1 MQGSSIEYSLV
12 SLSFVEGAKKTPST
26 WFSISPC
33 DMRLFMTVGIA
44 ALLSGESVPFV
55 RLAGPRPRM
64 PFIFGILI
72 PTDEFIPPIDWLV
85 MTRLGARV
93 T

>member
-1 MQGSSIEYSLV
+1 
-12 SLSFVEGAKKTPST
+12 
-26 WFSISPC
+26 
-33 DMRLFMTVGIA
+33 MTVGIA